1 MTINGTRITFRMTPF
16 RLVLIG
22 FSLIFVGIV
31 AYRLVNGLQM
41 TNLTDAWPWGLWIFI
56 DVKLGVALA
65 AGGFTTAGIYYVLGV
80 KKV

>member
-1 MTINGTRITFRMTPF
+1 MTPF
-16 RLVLIG
+16 RLVLIA
-22 FSLIFVGIV
+22 FSLVFVGIV

-65 AGGFTTAGIYYVLGV
+65 AGSCRAIARLGPV
-80 KKV
+80 TINWRIISLSS